1 MERHVRA
8 LLRLPSSVFTF
19 EFVFFGFTWD
29 CTILPPS
36 FKFRPVSVQEKEE
49 EKSLGQ
55 HPEKR
60 GFCNDRNNYRPT
72 ILSSS
77 TDAA

>member
-49 EKSLGQ
+49 EKSLTALW
-55 HPEKR
+55 ESYKR
-60 GFCNDRNNYRPT
+60 EGLWRFF
-72 ILSSS
+72 
-77 TDAA
+77 